1 MPNKR
6 TSFFIFPLLSTL
18 FCFSMFYRLTNAV
31 LAPDLIKAFHLNAE
45 RLGVLSSAFFY
56 TFALF
61 QIPMGVLL
69 DRIGPRKVIA
79 LFTLVGAAGAFV
91 FACAG
96 SFYVALTGRALLGI
110 GMAAALMGSFKVF
123 VNSYPPRRFALL
135 SGVIISIGTL
145 GPVLA
150 TSPLVYLNSTI
161 GWRLTFVYCGIITVA
176 LGLSLFWVLREDH
189 HEAGQEIPISAAAGQ
204 KAGVIKTLGL
214 VFGTLAFWQI
224 GAMSFFRSGTFM
236 GLQGVWFGPYLM
248 EIKGFAPLTAGN
260 ILMMLSLGGAVGAT
274 ISGYLAERVFRSA
287 KSVILLGVSV
297 YVLLLIP
304 LTGVLQ
310 IDSAVAYGVV
320 FMLQGFF
327 ASFGILCYTH
337 IKELFP
343 LSMSGTAIA
352 AVNVFVMAGGAVVM
366 QGVGIIISSHSG
378 AHPLYAAG
386 AYHLAFFV
394 CLLGVVASLIFYA
407 FSQTRRDGTAEG
419 SRGQKAGGI
428 SAAYPEG

>member
-1 MPNKR
+1 MPKKR
-6 TSFFIFPLLSTL
+6 ASLLIFPLLSTL

-31 LAPDLIKAFHLNAE
+31 LAPDLIQAFHLNAE

-69 DRIGPRKVIA
+69 DRIGPRRVIT

-96 SFYVALTGRALLGI
+96 GYFLALAGRALLGI

-123 VNSYPPRRFALL
+123 VNSYPPKRFALL
-135 SGVIISIGTL
+135 SGVIIALGTL
-145 GPVLA
+145 GPILA
-150 TSPLVYLNSTI
+150 TSPLVYLNATI
-161 GWRLTFVYCGIITVA
+161 GWRLTFVYCGILTVA
-176 LGLSLFWVLREDH
+176 LALSLFWVLQEDH
-189 HEAGQEIPISAAAGQ
+189 HEAGTEIPISVITPVG
-204 KAGVIKTLGL
+204 KAGVVKTLGL

-236 GLQGVWFGPYLM
+236 GLQGVWLGPYLM
-248 EIKGFAPLTAGN
+248 EVKGFAPLTAGN
-260 ILMMLSLGGAVGAT
+260 VLMMLSLGGAAGAV

-297 YVLLLIP
+297 YVLLLVP
-304 LTGVLQ
+304 LTGVFR
-310 IDSAVAYGVV
+310 IDSAAAYGAI
-320 FMLQGFF
+320 FLLQGFF
-327 ASFGILCYTH
+327 GSFGILGYTH

-366 QGVGIIISSHSG
+366 QGIGIIISSFN
-378 AHPLYAAG
+378 ANHPLYAAG
-386 AYHLAFFV
+386 AYHLAFFI
-394 CLLGVVASLIFYA
+394 CLLGITASLIFYA
-407 FSQTRRDGTAEG
+407 FSQTHHDEAGEG
-419 SRGQKAGGI
+419 DRGLKKGGI
-428 SAAYPEG
+428 SAYPGV